1 LRNPGDIEHRIRR
14 LRVELREHNYRYYIL
29 DAPVIPDAEYD
40 ALMRELEG
48 LESRSGLPVP
58 GDSPS
63 RQVGAP
69 PSPAFNPH
77 AHGEPML
84 SLANAF
90 SEQEVLSFDSRLRQL
105 LNGKRFSY
113 IAEPKIDG
121 LAVNLCY
128 EDGRLLY
135 AATRGDGATG
145 EDISDNVRTISD
157 IPWSLKQN
165 IAGRLEIRGEVYMSR
180 SAFSELNRRQESA
193 GEKAF
198 ANPRNAAAGSLRQ
211 LDPRITARRHLNFFA
226 YGVGLGGNILGDLQS
241 CVLDALHDLGFPVQP
256 YRILKNA
263 ESLLRH
269 YRTLKDKR
277 NDFPYEIDGIVYKVN
292 ERALQKELGAV
303 ARSPRW
309 AIAHKFP
316 AEEVETKVQKII
328 WQVGRTGVI
337 TPVAEMKPVKVAG
350 AVVSRATLHNIHEI
364 TRKDIR
370 SGDRIVVRRAGD
382 VIPEVVRRLV
392 DADDVK
398 RGAAPEIPGTCPD
411 CGSHV
416 EVDEI
421 EVAIRC
427 SGGLSCPSQLKERLK
442 HFVSRGAMDIEGMG
456 GKLIE
461 MLVDEQ
467 KDSPLKLH
475 RISDIYA
482 LDLNLLHG
490 REGFGDKKITNLK
503 AALEVSKQR
512 SLPRFLF
519 ALGIPHVGE
528 ATANEIS
535 ERLLSMDA
543 IQAVDEEDWEKRVRG
558 GGIGSEIINS
568 VRSFFKETH
577 NQKVLEALRGRGV
590 WPAPLAAN
598 AVAVN
603 HSLTGKAVV
612 VTGALES
619 MSRSAAETKLRGLG
633 AKPTGSVSKNTDLV
647 VAGSG
652 AGSKLSKAKQ
662 LGVKVIAEDVF
673 LELLGGE

>member
-14 LRVELREHNYRYYIL
+14 LRIELREHNYRYYIL
-29 DAPVIPDAEYD
+29 DAPVISDAEYD
-40 ALMRELEG
+40 ALMRELED

-69 PSPAFNPH
+69 PSPTFNPH

-90 SEQEVLSFDSRLRQL
+90 SEQEVLSFDRRLRQL

-145 EDISDNVRTISD
+145 EDISDNVRTVSD
-157 IPWSLKQN
+157 IPWSLKRN
-165 IAGRLEIRGEVYMSR
+165 ISGRLEIRGEVYMSR
-180 SAFSELNRRQESA
+180 SEFSELNRRQESA
-193 GEKAF
+193 HEKAF

-211 LDPRITARRHLNFFA
+211 LDPKITARRPLHFFA
-226 YGVGLGGNILGDLQS
+226 YGVGLGGNVLGDLQS

-256 YRILKNA
+256 YRILKDA

-269 YRTLKDKR
+269 YRILKDKR
-277 NDFPYEIDGIVYKVN
+277 NDFPYEIDGVVYKVN
-292 ERALQKELGAV
+292 ECALQKDLGAV

-316 AEEVETKVQKII
+316 AEEVETKLQKII

-337 TPVAEMKPVKVAG
+337 TPVAAMKPVKVAG
-350 AVVSRATLHNIHEI
+350 AMVSRATLHNIHEI

-370 SGDRIVVRRAGD
+370 SSDRIVIRRAGD
-382 VIPEVVRRLV
+382 VIPEIVRRLV
-392 DADDVK
+392 DADDVQ
-398 RGAAPEIPGTCPD
+398 RGAAPEIPGICPD

-416 EVDEI
+416 EVDEL
-421 EVAIRC
+421 EAAIRC

-442 HFVSRGAMDIEGMG
+442 HFASRGAMDIEGMG

-461 MLVDEQ
+461 ILVDEQ
-467 KDSPLKLH
+467 SDSPLKLH
-475 RISDIYA
+475 SISDIYA

-535 ERLLSMDA
+535 ERLLSMDT
-543 IQAVDEEDWEKRVRG
+543 IQAVDEEDWEKKVRG
-558 GGIGSEIINS
+558 GGIGPEIINS
-568 VRSFFKETH
+568 MRSFFKEAH
-577 NQKVLEALRGRGV
+577 NQKELEALRARGV
-590 WPAPLAAN
+590 WPAPLAAKAM
-598 AVAVN
+598 AVS
-603 HSLTGKAVV
+603 HSLTGKTVV

-619 MSRSAAETKLRGLG
+619 MSRSAAEAKLRDLG
-633 AKPTGSVSKNTDLV
+633 AKPAGSVSKNTDLV

-673 LELLGGE
+673 LELLGGG